1 MSLDLAE
8 QDINVL
14 WGSFE
19 IKNTRLMHK
28 LLQQFA
34 RQPLPAGD
42 PSMEAELNGLADRF
56 EKLPMTFMKFHGGS
70 DVDDVRKCDG
80 GVERFWT
87 VSTIFLHLFH
97 VPHSGFGCDGL
108 RRVRERCG
116 AHNSRQYAVY
126 GVAERNGCAIVL
138 W

>member
-34 RQPLPAGD
+34 RQPRPAGD

-70 DVDDVRKCDG
+70 DVDDVRLCDG

-87 VSTIFLHLFH
+87 VSTIFLQLFH

-108 RRVRERCG
+108 CRVRERCG
-116 AHNSRQYAVY
+116 AHHSRQYAVY
-126 GVAERNGCAIVL
+126 GVAQRNGFAIVL